1 MWLIS
6 WSAAKCLF
14 EADLGFS
21 CLWKTVFS
29 HALTPGILFIAWSFT
44 LERDWLSHQPLRAC
58 SFQTAFPFLLNFSLK
73 KKMCWWFKT
82 KIYSSLGWIVWHLV
96 SSLCRKKKKI
106 NHFWKVW
113 MSGCRDGSAVKSAIS
128 LAEHSTFVLSTC
140 TGWLRLPVI
149 SALGHL
155 APSPGFCRHLQPHV
169 H

>member
-1 MWLIS
+1 MSL
-6 WSAAKCLF
+6 WSR
-14 EADLGFS
+14 LGFQLPVEDRFFS
-21 CLWKTVFS
+21 CSYTRHSFHSMIVHPWKRLTFPPALASLFFS
-29 HALTPGILFIAWSFT
+29 NCVSFSVKFLT
-44 LERDWLSHQPLRAC
+44 E
-58 SFQTAFPFLLNFSLK
+58 K

-128 LAEHSTFVLSTC
+128 LAEHSTLVLSTC